1 MVHSH
6 ADRDRHPAAAFC
18 KQPRSRESR
27 ALSDR
32 GEPPRTVGLRQI
44 HHRGVAMNSA
54 QPITRAFLGVG
65 WRFPLQV
72 TSSGKIARS
81 QYERRVEESIYLIL
95 STAKGERVMLPD
107 FGCGMHDLVFG
118 INDPRT
124 HVLAI
129 SADSSDDQP
138 NLLLIRINY
147 RVRANNAIGNLVYPF
162 YINERT

>member
-1 MVHSH
+1 MS
-6 ADRDRHPAAAFC
+6 
-18 KQPRSRESR
+18 
-27 ALSDR
+27 
-32 GEPPRTVGLRQI
+32 
-44 HHRGVAMNSA
+44 SA

-95 STAKGERVMLPD
+95 GTAKGERVMLPD
-107 FGCGMHDLVFG
+107 FGCGIHDLVFG

-124 HVLAI
+124 RSAVVQQVREALTKYERRIDVLAI
-129 SADSSDDQP
+129 NAETSEDQP